1 LKEITWLADRLAD
14 VLSKDLMA
22 IPAES
27 YGLVVT
33 GVKARRARIRTRKA
47 NKKVGSTIACLF
59 PCFEVM
65 VDMMKISFDLILLIP
80 RPAAI
85 SRWSFVFAFQLNAG
99 WLTKRI
105 RLPGEF
111 RENIVLK

>member
-1 LKEITWLADRLAD
+1 LKETTGLADRLVD
-14 VLSKDLMA
+14 VLSKDPTIFPMELDRL
-22 IPAES
+22 S
-27 YGLVVT
+27 VKG
-33 GVKARRARIRTRKA
+33 GKARRARIRTRKA